1 MRLVQICE
9 AKILVKTIAP
19 VDPSI
24 SDNQKEPDMAKRT
37 ILLDAIEKELTGK
50 GVEMGKDML
59 AFEKRL
65 RDPAYQDDST

>member
-1 MRLVQICE
+1 
-9 AKILVKTIAP
+9 
-19 VDPSI
+19 
-24 SDNQKEPDMAKRT
+24 MAKRT